1 MRPLFSRPCAAT
13 LVSVLLC
20 VGRAR
25 AQATLVPLT
34 PDRWTATDSL
44 RFETHL
50 GRPSLY
56 IDRGVA
62 LVRGAAVRDGT
73 IEYDMA
79 IGERGNFFGAA
90 FHAAALDNSEVIIF
104 RVGNSGTPEAV
115 QYAPALNG
123 VAAAWQVYHGEGS
136 NAAAVLARDEWLH
149 VRLVLA
155 GDVARV
161 YLRGDSLP
169 TLTVPRLAGVDGAQF
184 GVWGSAFGRGAWFA
198 NVRYTPAAAPVA
210 TTPAPPPPR
219 GTIAEWE
226 LSEAID
232 ASVLSPDT
240 LPTEVQLRTQLK
252 WDRVRVEPQGW
263 VLVNRYRR
271 QPNAALPVD
280 PETRQPLVDSIV
292 GGRVAGTKVVFARTT
307 IDAPSKAVRRLSI
320 AYSDGAV
327 VYLNGQPLFAG
338 MNPGGLNDPLA
349 HMPLAGQSVYLPL
362 KKGKNDLVLAVT
374 EYTGGWAFA
383 ARLEP

>member
-1 MRPLFSRPCAAT
+1 
-13 LVSVLLC
+13 

-34 PDRWTATDSL
+34 PDRWTATDNL

-90 FHAAALDNSEVIIF
+90 FHAAGLDDSEVIIF
-104 RVGNSGTPEAV
+104 RVGNSGTAEAV

-161 YLRGDSLP
+161 YLRDEAEP
-169 TLTVPRLAGVDGAQF
+169 MLTVPRLAGVDGTQF
-184 GVWGSAFGRGAWFA
+184 GVWGSAFGRGAWFS
-198 NVRYTPAAAPVA
+198 NVRYTAAESAV
-210 TTPAPPPPR
+210 TRTPAPPPPR
-219 GTIAEWE
+219 GTITDWE

-232 ASVLSPDT
+232 ASLLTPDT
-240 LPTEVQLRTQLK
+240 LPTEVQLRTQVK
-252 WDRVRVEPQGW
+252 WDRVRAEPQGW

-271 QPNAALPVD
+271 QPNAALPID

-292 GGRVAGTKVVFARTT
+292 GGRVTGAKVVFARTT
-307 IDAPSKAVRRLSI
+307 IDAPQRSVRRLSST
-320 AYSDGAV
+320 YSDGAV
-327 VYLNGQPLFAG
+327 VYLNGQPLFSG

-349 HMPLAGQSVYLPL
+349 HMPRAGQDVYLPL
-362 KKGKNDLVLAVT
+362 RKGRNELVLAVT

-383 ARLEP
+383 ARLGP